1 MTNNE
6 PDGEWGEARRSFS
19 SRTPV
24 NDNPDQVVYRRGFV
38 TRHQVTGWRFVM
50 RRIASGIALH
60 DTRMLVDPLRTQ
72 SRAVLMGGLILV
84 TGLAGCFVFSLIR
97 PNGQVGNNAV
107 LADRSTAALYVRVG
121 DDLHPVL
128 NLTSARLIAG
138 HPVNPTTVKSSEL
151 DRFPR
156 GNLIGI
162 PGAPERMV
170 QNTSHDANWTVCDA
184 VSEPAQGGHAA
195 HSTGVTVIAGPPDS
209 RGARAATLG
218 SGQAV
223 LVDFTNDKG
232 TSTWLLWDGRRSQI
246 DLANHA
252 VTNALGLGVDLPA
265 PRPIAAGLFNA
276 IPEAPSLTA
285 SGIPNAGAPANFGV
299 PAPIGAVA
307 VSYALDQSS
316 SGAVRYYAVL
326 PDGLQPISPVLA
338 AILRNTNSY
347 GLDQPPRLGADEVA
361 KLPVSRMLDTTRYPD
376 RQIAIVDAAKNPVT
390 CAYWSKPAGAAT
402 SSLSL
407 LFGSALP
414 VSDAVRTLDL
424 VGGGSSQAIAT
435 RVALAPGTGYFT
447 QTVGGG
453 PTSPGTGA
461 LFWVSDTGVRYGID
475 NEADSA
481 SGAAGHGKTVEALGL
496 SAPAIP
502 IPWSMLSLF
511 ANGPTLSRADAL
523 LAHDGL
529 PPDSRPGRPAS
540 AEGEPR

>member
-1 MTNNE
+1 MTNPE
-6 PDGEWGEARRSFS
+6 PDDERRSFS

-24 NDNPDQVVYRRGFV
+24 NENPDQVVYRRGFV

-72 SRAVLMGGLILV
+72 SRAVLMGVLILI

-97 PNGQVGNNAV
+97 PSGSAGNNAV

-121 DDLHPVL
+121 DELHPVL
-128 NLTSARLIAG
+128 NLTSARLIVG
-138 HPVNPTTVKSSEL
+138 RPVNPTTVKSTEL

-170 QNTSHDANWTVCDA
+170 QNTSHHANWTVCDA

-209 RGARAATLG
+209 RGARGATLG

-223 LVDFTNDKG
+223 LVALPADQG

-246 DLANHA
+246 DLADHA
-252 VTNALGLGVDLPA
+252 VTNALGLGSDIPT
-265 PRPIAAGLFNA
+265 PRPIASGLFNA
-276 IPEAPSLTA
+276 IPEGPPLTA
-285 SGIPNAGAPANFGV
+285 PGIPNAGAPANFSV
-299 PAPIGAVA
+299 PAPIGAVVA
-307 VSYALDQSS
+307 SYGLDQGS

-326 PDGLQPISPVLA
+326 PDGLQPVSPVLA

-347 GLDQPPRLGADEVA
+347 GLDQPPRLGADQVA
-361 KLPVSRMLDTTRYPD
+361 KLPVSRMLDTTRYPG
-376 RQIAIVDAAKNPVT
+376 QQVVLVDATKDPVT

-407 LFGSALP
+407 LSGSALP
-414 VSDAVRTLDL
+414 VPDAVRTVDL
-424 VGGGSSQAIAT
+424 VGAGNGGAAT

-453 PTSPGTGA
+453 ASAPTTGS

-475 NEADSA
+475 NEAEN
-481 SGAAGHGKTVEALGL
+481 GAAGHGKTVEALGL
-496 SAPAIP
+496 SAPAVP

-511 ANGPTLSRADAL
+511 ATGPALSRADAL

-529 PPDSRPGRPAS
+529 APDSRPGRPVS
-540 AEGEPR
+540 AEGRPR

>member
-1 MTNNE
+1 MTNPE
-6 PDGEWGEARRSFS
+6 PQDDRRSFS

-24 NDNPDQVVYRRGFV
+24 NDNPDKVVYRRGFV
-38 TRHQVTGWRFVM
+38 TRHQVTGWHFVM

-72 SRAVLMGGLILV
+72 SRAVLMGALILI
-84 TGLAGCFVFSLIR
+84 TGLVGCFVFSLIR
-97 PNGQVGNNAV
+97 PSGSAGNNAV

-128 NLTSARLIAG
+128 NLTSARLIVG
-138 HPVNPTTVKSSEL
+138 RPVNPTTVKSSEL

-170 QNTSHDANWTVCDA
+170 QNASHDANWTVCDA
-184 VSEPAQGGHAA
+184 VSGTSRGA
-195 HSTGVTVIAGPPDS
+195 HSTGVAVIAGPPDGD
-209 RGARAATLG
+209 GARAAAIHANQG
-218 SGQAV
+218 I
-223 LVDFTNDKG
+223 LVDNG
-232 TSTWLLWDGRRSQI
+232 ASTWLLWDGKRSQI

-252 VTNALGLGVDLPA
+252 VTSALGLGLGAPEVPA
-265 PRPIAAGLFNA
+265 PRPIAPGLFNA
-276 IPEAPSLTA
+276 IPEAPPLA
-285 SGIPNAGAPANFGV
+285 PPPIPNSGDPAGFSV
-299 PAPIGAVA
+299 PAPIGAVV
-307 VSYALDQSS
+307 VSYGLEQNS
-316 SGAVRYYAVL
+316 SGTVRYYAVL

-347 GLDQPPRLGADEVA
+347 GLDQPPRIGADQVA

-376 RQIAIVDAAKNPVT
+376 QQIVVVDAAKNPVT

-407 LFGSALP
+407 LSGSVLP
-414 VSDAVRTLDL
+414 VPDGVRTVDL
-424 VGGGSSQAIAT
+424 VGGGSQGNGSTAT

-453 PTSPGTGA
+453 AAAPAAGS

-475 NEADSA
+475 NEAENGP
-481 SGAAGHGKTVEALGL
+481 GAAGHGKTVEALGL
-496 SAPAIP
+496 SAPAVP
-502 IPWSMLSLF
+502 IPWSVLSLF
-511 ANGPTLSRADAL
+511 ATGPALSRADAL

-529 PPDSRPGRPAS
+529 APDTKPGRPVA
-540 AEGEPR
+540 AEGGPR